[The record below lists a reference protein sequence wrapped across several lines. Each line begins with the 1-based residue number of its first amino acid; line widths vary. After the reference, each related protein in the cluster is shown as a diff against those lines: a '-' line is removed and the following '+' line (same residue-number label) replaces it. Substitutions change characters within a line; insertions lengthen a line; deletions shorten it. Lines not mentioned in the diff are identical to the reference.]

1 MTKPTATHPRD
12 DLLMQRIPRVVWF
25 VCIILLVVAVFRMPY
40 GYYTFLRITICAAAA
55 LIATVGLLEQTR
67 FDIRWTILFVL
78 IVILVNPILPIRLHR
93 AIWFYLDLTA
103 AALFLAHL
111 SFRRS
116 PLVRPGCMVL
126 PGPQA
131 NPTCKRGDRGL
142 ADVDDDMVDTA
153 RELAALLTK
162 GGSKACRRYEVR
174 TVNGR
179 PMLVRNEIDRYFDL
193 AMSEVFGTELE
204 PDEKDGMFLD

>member
-1 MTKPTATHPRD
+1 M
-12 DLLMQRIPRVVWF
+12 
-25 VCIILLVVAVFRMPY
+25 
-40 GYYTFLRITICAAAA
+40 
-55 LIATVGLLEQTR
+55 
-67 FDIRWTILFVL
+67 
-78 IVILVNPILPIRLHR
+78 
-93 AIWFYLDLTA
+93 
-103 AALFLAHL
+103 
-111 SFRRS
+111 
-116 PLVRPGCMVL
+116 
-126 PGPQA
+126 
-131 NPTCKRGDRGL
+131 
-142 ADVDDDMVDTA
+142 DDDMVDTA